1 MKKLYKKVN
10 LLLILLLAVSCISFG
25 QSTTLETSLSLIDI
39 GGVAV
44 PHQNGMPL
52 PTFEKQNSRTII
64 DLAGEW
70 KKLRFATIDNVSL
83 AKRDAAGIAAIE
95 TEAAGKQLA
104 SFNDA
109 VWEKKTLP
117 GVENALTEATA
128 PNGLFPE
135 FYNDGVWYRRTFT
148 VDAANSGKFAKLM
161 FYSVNYVC
169 DVWINGIYV
178 GYHEGGYTPFA
189 FDVSSLLNYGTTNTI
204 AIRVDNIAW
213 GSRKDIIP
221 VSSVDWFNW
230 AGVIHDVYL
239 ELSAP
244 VSVVRANVVPKD
256 LDGNIET
263 TVILN
268 NKNASASNVSVSV
281 KVYEANVT
289 QSNIQS
295 EFVKDLAGSE
305 VSLGGTTQNS
315 LSIAAG
321 SSSVWKTNLKIASP
335 KLWTM
340 KTPNLYVM
348 KVTILNGSTIL
359 DEYYT
364 QFGVRT
370 VEAKQGKFLLNNR
383 IMFLPGVARHEEH
396 PDYGRS
402 VPKSIIYSDLVTVKS
417 LNATYLRTAH
427 YPNHLYTYLIADRLG
442 LAIMEEIPVWQWDTQ
457 DVWDVNNTR
466 KLHLQMFREMVFK
479 DYNRPSVVM
488 WSTSNECH
496 LDGGGRLVYHNTL
509 KSDYRTNYNDGRLL
523 TQSAAADKPG
533 ASDASQE
540 PLDVAGWTIYFG
552 IFYGTSKN
560 YFGPTYSFV
569 NNAKTAFPNK
579 PLIDTEFGFWSSE
592 NGSTEGEQG
601 NVFTQTFNGFKLH
614 FPYDATGAYNEAGN
628 LMGITWWCVFDWYQY
643 KVKKQGWQ
651 TMGLISMD
659 RKTEKQVAGLLR
671 STYFPYANKDGV
683 LVGVENE
690 GKEIPVQF
698 SLEQNYP
705 NPFNPE
711 TTIKYTVPKSQFV
724 SLKVY
729 DILGREV
736 STLVNEVKQPGSY
749 NSQFSIRNSSP
760 RSTRVGAGQLSSGIY
775 FYTLKSGDF
784 VSTKKMVIV
793 K

>member
-1 MKKLYKKVN
+1 MKNIYTKAY
-10 LLLILLLAVSCISFG
+10 LLLIFLFATSYISFG
-25 QSTTLETSLSLIDI
+25 QTTLETSLNLVEI
-39 GGVAV
+39 GGVSV
-44 PHQNGMPL
+44 PYQNGMPL

-70 KKLRFATIDNVSL
+70 KKLRFATIDNISL
-83 AKRDAAGIAAIE
+83 AKRDAAGLAALE

-109 VWEKKTLP
+109 AWEKKTLP

-135 FYNDGVWYRRTFT
+135 IYNDGVWYRRTFT

-169 DVWINGIYV
+169 DVWINGIYI

-189 FDVSSLLNYGTTNTI
+189 FDVSNWLNFGATNTI

-239 ELSAP
+239 ELSDP
-244 VSVVRANVVPKD
+244 VSVVRANVIPKD
-256 LDGNIET
+256 VDGNIET
-263 TVILN
+263 TIIMS
-268 NKNASASNVSVSV
+268 NKNESASSVSVSV
-281 KVYEANVT
+281 KVYEANIT

-305 VSLGGTTQNS
+305 VTLGGTTQSS
-315 LSIAAG
+315 LSVAAG
-321 SSSVWKTNLKIASP
+321 ASSVWKTNLKISNP

-348 KVTILNGSTIL
+348 KVTLLNGTTVL

-364 QFGVRT
+364 QFGVRI

-402 VPKSIIYSDLVTVKS
+402 VPKNIIYSDLVTIKG

-457 DVWDVNNTR
+457 AVWDLNNTR
-466 KLHLQMFREMVFK
+466 KLHQQMFREMVFK

-496 LDGGGRLVYHNTL
+496 LDGGGRLIYHNTL

-533 ASDASQE
+533 AADATQE
-540 PLDVAGWTIYFG
+540 PLDVAGWTIYYG

-560 YFGPTYSFV
+560 YFGPTYNFV
-569 NNAKTAFPNK
+569 NDAKKAFPNK
-579 PLIDTEFGFWSSE
+579 PLIDTEFGYWSSE
-592 NGSTEGEQG
+592 NGSSEAEQVKVLTE
-601 NVFTQTFNGFKLH
+601 TFNGFKLH
-614 FPYDATGAYNEAGN
+614 FPYDASGAYNEAGN
-628 LMGITWWCVFDWYQY
+628 LMGVTWWCVFDWYQY
-643 KVKKQGWQ
+643 KPKKQGWQ

-659 RKTEKQVAGLLR
+659 RKTEKQVANNLR
-671 STYFPYANKDGV
+671 TTYFPFANKDGIV
-683 LVGVENE
+683 VGIEKDS
-690 GKEIPVQF
+690 KEIPAQF

-711 TTIKYTVPKSQFV
+711 TTISYKIQAASNV

-729 DILGREV
+729 DLLGREIA
-736 STLVNEVKQPGSY
+736 TLVNEFKQAGSY
-749 NSQFSIRNSSP
+749 NSQFLASRDASRSGSILNS
-760 RSTRVGAGQLSSGIY
+760 QLPSGIY
-775 FYTLKSGDF
+775 FYRLQAGSF
-784 VSTKKMVIV
+784 VQTKKMLLI

>member
-1 MKKLYKKVN
+1 MKNIYTKAY
-10 LLLILLLAVSCISFG
+10 LLLIFLFAVSYISFG
-25 QSTTLETSLSLIDI
+25 QTTLETSLNLVEV
-39 GGVAV
+39 GGVSV
-44 PHQNGMPL
+44 PYQNGMPL

-70 KKLRFATIDNVSL
+70 KKLRFATIDNISL
-83 AKRDAAGIAAIE
+83 AKRDATGLAALE

-109 VWEKKTLP
+109 AWEKKTLP

-135 FYNDGVWYRRTFT
+135 IYNDGVWYRRTFT

-169 DVWINGIYV
+169 DVWINGIYI

-189 FDVSSLLNYGTTNTI
+189 FDVSNWLNFGATNTI

-239 ELSAP
+239 ELSDP
-244 VSVVRANVVPKD
+244 VSVVRANVIPKD
-256 LDGNIET
+256 VDGNIET
-263 TVILN
+263 TIIMS
-268 NKNASASNVSVSV
+268 NKNASASSVSVSV
-281 KVYEANVT
+281 KVYEANIT

-295 EFVKDLAGSE
+295 EFVKDLVGSE
-305 VSLGGTTQNS
+305 VTLGGTTQSS
-315 LSIAAG
+315 LSVAAG
-321 SSSVWKTNLKIASP
+321 ASSVWKTNLKISNP

-348 KVTILNGSTIL
+348 KVTLLNGTTVL

-402 VPKSIIYSDLVTVKS
+402 VPKNIIYSDLVTIKG

-457 DVWDVNNTR
+457 AVWDVNNVR
-466 KLHLQMFREMVFK
+466 KLHQQMFREMVFK

-496 LDGGGRLVYHNTL
+496 LDGGGRLVYHNSL

-533 ASDASQE
+533 AADATQE
-540 PLDVAGWTIYFG
+540 PLDVAGWTIYYG

-560 YFGPTYSFV
+560 YFGPTYNFV
-569 NNAKTAFPNK
+569 NDAKKAFPNK
-579 PLIDTEFGFWSSE
+579 PLIDTEFGYWSSE
-592 NGSTEGEQG
+592 NGSSEAEQVKVLTE
-601 NVFTQTFNGFKLH
+601 TFNGFKLH
-614 FPYDATGAYNEAGN
+614 FPYDASGAYNEAGN
-628 LMGITWWCVFDWYQY
+628 LMGVTWWCVFDWYQY
-643 KVKKQGWQ
+643 KPKKQGWQ

-659 RKTEKQVAGLLR
+659 RKTEKQVANNLR
-671 STYFPYANKDGV
+671 TTYFPYSVKEGIA
-683 LVGVENE
+683 VGVESDS
-690 GKEIPVQF
+690 KEIPASF

-711 TTIKYTVPKSQFV
+711 TTINYKIQAASNV

-729 DILGREV
+729 DVLGREV
-736 STLVNEVKQPGSY
+736 ATLVNEFKQAGSY
-749 NSQFSIRNSSP
+749 NSQFLASRDASRSGSILNS
-760 RSTRVGAGQLSSGIY
+760 QLPSGIY
-775 FYTLKSGDF
+775 FYRLQAGSF
-784 VSTKKMVIV
+784 VQTKKMLLI